1 MDLNA
6 SMLPASS
13 MGESEAEV
21 LAGKTPNQAPLCL
34 VYRSRPARNVAAVL
48 R

>member
-21 LAGKTPNQAPLCL
+21 LAGKTPNQAPL
-34 VYRSRPARNVAAVL
+34 VWFIAAD
-48 R
+48 RQGM